1 MPPTSVLLALP
12 IVLAIHI
19 QLSLQKVQKEGILS
33 KGMLFKRLSLSF
45 NV

>member
-12 IVLAIHI
+12 IVLALHV
-19 QLSLQKVQKEGILS
+19 QLSLQKGGILL

-45 NV
+45 DV